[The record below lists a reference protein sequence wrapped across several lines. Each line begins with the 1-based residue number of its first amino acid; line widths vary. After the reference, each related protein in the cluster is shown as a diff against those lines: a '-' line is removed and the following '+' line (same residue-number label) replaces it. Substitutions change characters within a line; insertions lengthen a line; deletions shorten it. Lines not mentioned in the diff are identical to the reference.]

1 MDEVIKMVSD
11 KIRVSQDQART
22 AVTTVVGFLKD
33 KLPEPIASQLDGV
46 MNGNFSM
53 DSLGDV
59 AKGIGGMFGGD
70 DKK

>member
-11 KIRVSQDQART
+11 KIGVSEDQART

-33 KLPEPIASQLDGV
+33 KLPEPIASQLDGI

-70 DKK
+70 DK

>member
-11 KIRVSQDQART
+11 KIGVSEDQART

-33 KLPEPIASQLDGV
+33 KLPEPIASQLDGI
-46 MNGNFSM
+46 MSGNVSM
-53 DSLGDV
+53 DSLGDL

-70 DKK
+70 DK